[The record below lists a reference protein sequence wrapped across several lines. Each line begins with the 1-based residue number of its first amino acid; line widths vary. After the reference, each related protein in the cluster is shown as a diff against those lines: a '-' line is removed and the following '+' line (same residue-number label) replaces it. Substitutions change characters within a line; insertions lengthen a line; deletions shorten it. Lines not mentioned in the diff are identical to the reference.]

1 MLDFTITFG
10 ITLINL
16 GILFLGIKYFL
27 WKPVTNMLETREKK
41 IADDINKAQKEKE
54 RAEQLKIQYESF
66 LKEAEE
72 ERLSLIKEA
81 EDEGRLRASELVRE
95 GKENAEIFLVK
106 ARSEIE
112 YEKTLAQKELKN
124 YVSDLAMQ
132 VAEKLIATDMD
143 SEKNRSYVK
152 NMLDKGDIA

>member
-27 WKPVTNMLETREKK
+27 WKPVTNMIETREKK
-41 IADDINKAQKEKE
+41 IADDINKAQRDKE
-54 RAEQLKIQYESF
+54 RSEQLKIQYETF
-66 LKEAEE
+66 MNDAEAE
-72 ERLSLIKEA
+72 RITLIKEA
-81 EDEGRLRASELVRE
+81 EDEAKYRATELIHE
-95 GKENAEIFLVK
+95 GKENADALLEK

-112 YEKTLAQKELKN
+112 YEKILAQKELKN

-132 VAEKLIATDMD
+132 VAQKLVATDMD
-143 SEKNRSYVK
+143 SEKNRNYVK
-152 NMLDKGDIA
+152 NMIDKGDIA